1 MKTRMLTVAWRAPGE
16 WGAADGKGYTQNRRL
31 QQEQEPTED
40 ASPPTSGLSSP
51 DDSLQSSQEEA
62 GGGMKKRTNR
72 GVPTLAPKFPKGFP
86 PSGPSHPANDNEA
99 RGAVLLSPPTS
110 PPPPISQS
118 GVGGLSRDF
127 CAIEEQPLG

>member
-1 MKTRMLTVAWRAPGE
+1 M
-16 WGAADGKGYTQNRRL
+16 
-31 QQEQEPTED
+31 

-62 GGGMKKRTNR
+62 GGGGMKKRTNR

-118 GVGGLSRDF
+118 GVGG
-127 CAIEEQPLG
+127 PLEGFLCHRGTTLGMK